1 MNEDKQQIINHIKR
15 LEGQLAS
22 VRTQLESEHVDCV
35 RASTTLLSAARS
47 FAGLREVFIELFL
60 LKYFVPEV
68 ACKDQDKFNKLLS
81 LIKG

>member
-1 MNEDKQQIINHIKR
+1 MTQDKEQIIYHIKR

-22 VRTQLESEHVDCV
+22 VRTELEKDTVDCA

-47 FAGLREVFIELFL
+47 FAGLREVFIESFL
-60 LKYFVPEV
+60 MKYFVPEV
-68 ACKDQDKFNKLLS
+68 DSADQVMFSKLLS